1 MCVAVFLIV
10 KAYDC
15 IILPLKTKKAPLFY
29 LSVILFKIM
38 FLIPKL
44 HIIEEML
51 LQSKAM
57 RTMLR
62 RHDTIT
68 VNVHLHYI
76 KSMGRHKGIHI
87 PLCLHIT
94 VDVG

>member
-1 MCVAVFLIV
+1 MCLAVFLIV

-15 IILPLKTKKAPLFY
+15 RILPLKTKKAPLFY
-29 LSVILFKIM
+29 VSVILLRFI

-57 RTMLR
+57 RTTL
-62 RHDTIT
+62 
-68 VNVHLHYI
+68 
-76 KSMGRHKGIHI
+76 GRHEDIM
-87 PLCLHIT
+87 T
-94 VDVG
+94 VEMNGVEVCIEDSEIM